1 MAPVRLTVLALVACY
16 FTLTAGQ
23 TPIGEPQS
31 ELSVLSSNTPCR
43 MIPHATTCGL
53 PLYLANFQV
62 GGLGR
67 GSSHPA
73 STPGSGPL
81 YVRCFRAKLGLP
93 GLTLWR
99 DLFLCRVSR
108 VGNHVGYLL
117 RTHMFK
123 SFHFAA
129 ALKEPKD
136 SPFVFF

>member
-1 MAPVRLTVLALVACY
+1 MAPVRLTALALVACY

-23 TPIGEPQS
+23 TPVGEPQS

-43 MIPHATTCGL
+43 MIPQATTCGL

-67 GSSHPA
+67 RSFHPA

-81 YVRCFRAKLGLP
+81 YVRCFLARLGLP

-108 VGNHVGYLL
+108 GANPYVWIFRFCTPLE
-117 RTHMFK
+117 
-123 SFHFAA
+123 
-129 ALKEPKD
+129 EPKY
-136 SPFVFF
+136 SPFDFF